1 MRLDPFH
8 ALRRCAALLLLLL
21 AVTPAAAQDGPAV
34 QLGPRPYYLVE
45 RMAEGALKDRLAQCA
60 AERTAFAPAAFSI
73 GHRGAPLQF
82 PEHTKDSYEAAA
94 RMGAGVIECDV
105 TFTADKALVCRHAQC
120 DLHRTT
126 NILETPLAARCGR
139 STGRQDVCCASDI
152 TLAEFRTLEGRM
164 DAKGPTP
171 RWRTDLYA
179 TGGRPMT
186 HAESIA
192 LLDRLGVGFTPELKA
207 PAVTMPFDGLTRED
221 FARRMIAEYKEAGI
235 APERVRPQSFSLDD
249 ILFWLRT
256 EPVFGR
262 RAVFLEGRDR
272 EIDPADPSDDRLDPN
287 MRQLRALG
295 VRAVAP
301 PIWILLTTRNG
312 RIVPS
317 RYAEAAKRA
326 GLEILSWTVER
337 SGRIGAEVLRGD
349 GGYYYRSIRAALRN
363 DGDILTVIDVLA
375 REVGIAGLFS
385 DWPATTTFYAN
396 CMEIR

>member
-1 MRLDPFH
+1 MRPYMFH
-8 ALRRCAALLLLLL
+8 ALRRRAAALLLLL
-21 AVTPAAAQDGPAV
+21 AVAPAAAQDGPAV

-60 AERTAFAPAAFSI
+60 AERTEFAPAAFSI

-82 PEHTKDSYEAAA
+82 PEHTKESYEAAA

-139 STGRQDVCCASDI
+139 STGRRGACCASDI

-164 DAKGPTP
+164 DAKGATP
-171 RWRTDLYA
+171 RWRTELYA
-179 TGGRPMT
+179 TGGTLMT

-192 LLDRLGVGFTPELKA
+192 LLDRLGVGFAPELKA
-207 PAVTMPFDGLTRED
+207 PAAAMPFEGLTRQD
-221 FARRMIAEYKEAGI
+221 YARRMIAEYKEAGI
-235 APERVRPQSFSLDD
+235 APGRVRPQSFDLDD

-256 EPVFGR
+256 EPEFGR

-272 EIDPADPSDDRLDPN
+272 AIDPADPSDDRLDPN

-301 PIWILLTTRNG
+301 PIWVLLTTRDG

-337 SGRIGAEVLRGD
+337 SGRIGTEMRSE
-349 GGYYYRSIRAALRN
+349 GGYYFRSVGAALRN
-363 DGDILTVIDVLA
+363 DGDIMTVIDVLA
-375 REVGIAGLFS
+375 REVGIVGLFS

-396 CMEIR
+396 CTGIR